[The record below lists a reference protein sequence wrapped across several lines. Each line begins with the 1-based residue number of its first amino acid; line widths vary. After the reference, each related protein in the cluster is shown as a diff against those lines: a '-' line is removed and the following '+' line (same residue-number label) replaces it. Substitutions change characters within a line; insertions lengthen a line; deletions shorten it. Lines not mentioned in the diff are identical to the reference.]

1 MDTKNLIESFAEFAK
16 QKNVDRPTMIRI
28 LEDVFRTMIRKKF
41 VTDDN
46 FDIVINADKGDL
58 EIWRFRGIVDD
69 NSEDIWEHDK
79 ISLSEAKKIEPDF
92 EVGEEVS
99 EEIKL
104 EDFGRR
110 AVMTARQTL
119 MQRIKDLEK
128 DLLFQKYKEL
138 VGELIMGEVYQVLN
152 REVLLIDAEGNE
164 LILPKT
170 EQISKDKYRKGET
183 VRAVVQRVEMVNGN
197 PRIILS
203 RTSPKFLE
211 RLFESEVP
219 EVFDG
224 LITIRNIV
232 REPGERA
239 KVAVES
245 YDDRIDPVGACVGM
259 KGSRIHSIVRELQ
272 NENIDVISYTDNL
285 ELFIQR
291 ALSPAKISSIK
302 IDKEGG
308 RVSVYMKPD
317 QVSLAIGKGGHNIK
331 LASKLVGYEIDVFR
345 DINDGEDEDV
355 DLDEFSDEIENWII
369 DELKRVGLDTAKSVL
384 ALSPRPRQQARD
396 LVENRRYW
404 KLSAGPGRHQ
414 RRAGRAHGHLRRM
427 DPHTHRHPPAVHRG
441 AVANVERPR
450 RRGEPRGTFGGARV
464 RRGDRSHHRSHCDS
478 RLHLSEHGLH
488 HAGKA
493 RGEGLRRVRHPGG
506 LQRLRLRA
514 HDRRQTDPLG
524 PVPLRPD
531 RRQRS
536 VLAHPRLE
544 RPRHCRPVRRRRRRR
559 GPQGGYEARHL
570 GQRITRRRFPRE
582 HPFGAGKRLRRED
595 CGLPFRA
602 DGRTSGI
609 QVRRESS
616 R

>member
-1 MDTKNLIESFAEFAK
+1 MDARVLIESFAEFARN
-16 QKNVDRPTMIRI
+16 KNVDRPTMIRI

-41 VTDDN
+41 TEDDN

-58 EIWRFRGIVDD
+58 EIWRFREIVDD
-69 NSEDIWEHDK
+69 NSEDIWDHDK

-92 EVGEEVS
+92 EIGEEVS
-99 EEIKL
+99 ELIKL

-110 AVMTARQTL
+110 AVMMARQTL
-119 MQRIKDLEK
+119 MQKIKDLEK
-128 DLLFQKYKEL
+128 DILFQKYKDL
-138 VGELIMGEVYQVLN
+138 VGELIMGEVYQVLP

-170 EQISKDKYRKGET
+170 EQIVKDRYRKGES

-224 LITIRNIV
+224 LITIKNVV

-272 NENIDVISYTDNL
+272 NENIDVINCTDNL
-285 ELFIQR
+285 ELYIQR
-291 ALSPAKISSIK
+291 ALSPAKITSIK
-302 IDKEGG
+302 IEEGNG

-345 DINDGEDEDV
+345 DLDESEEEDV
-355 DLDEFSDEIENWII
+355 DLDEFIDEIDDWVI

-384 ALSPRPRQQARD
+384 ALPKED
-396 LVENRRYW
+396 L
-404 KLSAGPGRHQ
+404 
-414 RRAGRAHGHLRRM
+414 LRR
-427 DPHTHRHPPAVHRG
+427 
-441 AVANVERPR
+441 
-450 RRGEPRGTFGGARV
+450 
-464 RRGDRSHHRSHCDS
+464 
-478 RLHLSEHGLH
+478 
-488 HAGKA
+488 
-493 RGEGLRRVRHPGG
+493 
-506 LQRLRLRA
+506 
-514 HDRRQTDPLG
+514 TDLEEETIEDI
-524 PVPLRPD
+524 LK
-531 RRQRS
+531 
-536 VLAHPRLE
+536 VLKQE
-544 RPRHCRPVRRRRRRR
+544 F
-559 GPQGGYEARHL
+559 E
-570 GQRITRRRFPRE
+570 
-582 HPFGAGKRLRRED
+582 
-595 CGLPFRA
+595 
-602 DGRTSGI
+602 
-609 QVRRESS
+609 
-616 R
+616 